1 MFWLFSV
8 VQAPPSPSQRAS
20 TPRCQQAP
28 SQTWRTL
35 LPATSTSRRR
45 GSSGRRCP
53 SKMSFLG
60 RPSQLGES
68 EKDRRLVARGTKVSD
83 ASAQRHCLLPTG
95 KIFCVTN
102 LTARLIIILQFS
114 TRTIKISRIF
124 SANLWPLWTRK
135 TWRRRRSLCSS
146 WSRSIC
152 RIEKPRY
159 ERMIFFL
166 STRSRLG
173 WRLTLWRKTSPMP
186 ATPTVYS
193 GMRWSKY
200 LRYNHNA
207 CQTNQIE
214 MNLVCNDLRN
224 CLIWLKAWIFRFE

>member
-68 EKDRRLVARGTKVSD
+68 EGGERKTGVLLPEGQKCQMH
-83 ASAQRHCLLPTG
+83 QRHCLLPTG

-102 LTARLIIILQFS
+102 LTAGFIILQFS
-114 TRTIKISRIF
+114 TRTIKISKIF

-159 ERMIFFL
+159 ERMISFL
-166 STRSRLG
+166 STRSRWG
-173 WRLTLWRKTSPMP
+173 WR
-186 ATPTVYS
+186 
-193 GMRWSKY
+193 
-200 LRYNHNA
+200 
-207 CQTNQIE
+207 
-214 MNLVCNDLRN
+214 
-224 CLIWLKAWIFRFE
+224 

>member
-60 RPSQLGES
+60 QPSQLGES
-68 EKDRRLVARGTKVSD
+68 EIIWLVGERKTGVLLPEGQKCQMH
-83 ASAQRHCLLPTG
+83 QRHCLLPTG

-102 LTARLIIILQFS
+102 LTARLIILQFS

-146 WSRSIC
+146 SSRFTCPIG
-152 RIEKPRY
+152 RQ
-159 ERMIFFL
+159 
-166 STRSRLG
+166 
-173 WRLTLWRKTSPMP
+173 
-186 ATPTVYS
+186 
-193 GMRWSKY
+193 RWLKLELIYSKY
-200 LRYNHNA
+200 
-207 CQTNQIE
+207 
-214 MNLVCNDLRN
+214 
-224 CLIWLKAWIFRFE
+224 

>member
-1 MFWLFSV
+1 MFSAFQV
-8 VQAPPSPSQRAS
+8 PPSPSPPAS
-20 TPRCQQAP
+20 TRRCPRAP
-28 SQTWRTL
+28 SPTSRTS

-68 EKDRRLVARGTKVSD
+68 ERDRRLVARGTKVSD

-95 KIFCVTN
+95 KFFCVTN
-102 LTARLIIILQFS
+102 LTARLIILQFS
-114 TRTIKISRIF
+114 TRTIKISKIF

-166 STRSRLG
+166 STRSRWG
-173 WRLTLWRKTSPMP
+173 WRSTRWRKTSPMP

-193 GMRWSKY
+193 GMRWGKY

-207 CQTNQIE
+207 RQTNQIE

-224 CLIWLKAWIFRFE
+224 CLIWLKAWIFWFE

>member
-68 EKDRRLVARGTKVSD
+68 EKDRRLVARGTTV
-83 ASAQRHCLLPTG
+83 ASQMHQHSVIACCPPEKSFASPT
-95 KIFCVTN
+95 
-102 LTARLIIILQFS
+102 
-114 TRTIKISRIF
+114 
-124 SANLWPLWTRK
+124 WPLALSFSNFQQEQLKYLKYFQQTFD
-135 TWRRRRSLCSS
+135 LCE
-146 WSRSIC
+146 R
-152 RIEKPRY
+152 EKPEEGGGRCVQA
-159 ERMIFFL
+159 
-166 STRSRLG
+166 G
-173 WRLTLWRKTSPMP
+173 P
-186 ATPTVYS
+186 
-193 GMRWSKY
+193 
-200 LRYNHNA
+200 
-207 CQTNQIE
+207 
-214 MNLVCNDLRN
+214 DLYVG
-224 CLIWLKAWIFRFE
+224 